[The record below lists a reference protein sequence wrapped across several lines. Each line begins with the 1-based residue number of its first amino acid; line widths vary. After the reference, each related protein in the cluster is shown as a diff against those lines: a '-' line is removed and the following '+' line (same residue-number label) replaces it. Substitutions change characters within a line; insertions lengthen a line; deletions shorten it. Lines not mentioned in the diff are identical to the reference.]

1 MVVVFRGLG
10 WNLKWKKNRGK
21 RKKIEEE
28 TSIIIK
34 RVAAFED
41 VDGLPR
47 DKKDNNTNKKL
58 LLTTN

>member
-10 WNLKWKKNRGK
+10 WSLKWKKNRGK

-34 RVAAFED
+34 
-41 VDGLPR
+41 
-47 DKKDNNTNKKL
+47 
-58 LLTTN
+58 